1 MLRKVDKESA
11 PQEFFK
17 YFQTLIASQKAALA
31 WQPDENNEKRSL
43 YRVAIRAARKEEDLM
58 RAESLER
65 NRPFTLPLDQ
75 IFIYVES
82 YRLLFKVAKVNIE
95 DRKLSARLPMQLQI
109 LDDVG
114 HKKILRALATLD
126 PEKEEEILD
135 YSKKK
140 REVPE
145 FERELYPELSSPD
158 YGHDTPS
165 EKPKQSDR
173 DRSIFEQ
180 ELSFVSLDEEDKLY
194 ADKRNAPRARP
205 PEGKMVTM
213 SNERAGKD
221 GTYSLFD
228 LSRGGLAVL
237 VFEGK
242 DYQSGDKVEIKA
254 FDDQVLDEP
263 MIAEVKSVREAD
275 DQGLQFKVGMQF
287 V

>member
-1 MLRKVDKESA
+1 MLRKVEKQSA

-31 WQPDENNEKRSL
+31 WQPDESGEKRSL
-43 YRVAIRAARKEEDLM
+43 FRIAVRAARKEEDLM
-58 RAESLER
+58 RAECLER
-65 NRPFTLPLDQ
+65 NRPFSLPYDT

-82 YRLLFKVAKVNIE
+82 FRLLFKVAKINIQ
-95 DRKLSARLPMQLQI
+95 DRELSARLPVELQI
-109 LDDVG
+109 LDDKG
-114 HKKILRALATLD
+114 HRNILKALATLD
-126 PEKEEEILD
+126 PAKEEELLD
-135 YSKKK
+135 YSRKK

-145 FERELYPELSSPD
+145 FEAEFWTEQKEAPRYKRD
-158 YGHDTPS
+158 
-165 EKPKQSDR
+165 KAKANQQSDR

-180 ELSFVSLDEEDKLY
+180 ELSFVTLDEEDAIY

-213 SNERAGKD
+213 SGREDKD
-221 GTYSLFD
+221 GVYSLFD

-237 VFEGK
+237 VFSEN
-242 DYQSGDKVEIKA
+242 DYQAGDKVQIKA

-263 MIAEVKSVREAD
+263 MIAEVKSVRQAD

-287 V
+287 I